1 MDSDDSEEVKTFEDT
16 RADSEKGKE
25 TPHFETE
32 ECKERLERRRNRTKN
47 GLEFD
52 LGIATKKKERAAKDV
67 RARIKATYETSRDLV
82 DLVKLNACK
91 DGLEAELN
99 N

>member
-1 MDSDDSEEVKTFEDT
+1 MDSDDSEEVKTFDT

-32 ECKERLERRRNRTKN
+32 ECKERLKRRRNRTEK

-67 RARIKATYETSRDLV
+67 RARIKATYETLRDLV
-82 DLVKLNACK
+82 DPR
-91 DGLEAELN
+91 EWIW
-99 N
+99 